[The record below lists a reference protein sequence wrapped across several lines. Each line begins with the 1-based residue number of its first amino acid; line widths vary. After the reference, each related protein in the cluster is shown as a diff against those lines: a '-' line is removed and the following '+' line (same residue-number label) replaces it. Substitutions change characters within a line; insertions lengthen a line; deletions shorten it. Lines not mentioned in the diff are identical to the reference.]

1 MPPCWGGDKS
11 WEIKENLSFDNPI
24 AVIPND
30 INGIIHHQLLSILSF
45 VCLFVQNVVHLPWYY
60 LEHHRLSVEVLV
72 VPGGCQTNGYGPKFR
87 AHLFPS
93 TFALYLQPAN
103 HKILSHRHL
112 DGGALL
118 TFKTLPRLK
127 QTQKSGPC
135 FKLGQQTRLL
145 PYQAPQLHV

>member
-1 MPPCWGGDKS
+1 MPPCWGEDKL
-11 WEIKENLSFDNPI
+11 WEIIEIYLL
-24 AVIPND
+24 
-30 INGIIHHQLLSILSF
+30 IILLWYLMTLLESYHHQLLSILSL
-45 VCLFVQNVVHLPWYY
+45 VCLFVKNVVHLPWYY

-103 HKILSHRHL
+103 HKILSRRHL

-118 TFKTLPRLK
+118 TFKTLPRV
-127 QTQKSGPC
+127 KSASKSLFFFYKIGSAWEL
-135 FKLGQQTRLL
+135 FFIE
-145 PYQAPQLHV
+145 